1 VYQLSRP
8 IKVISDL
15 TILGVCRHRHPARE
29 RRLYTWTTWIRS
41 EGYRLSVFPT
51 SIVFRVVPSTVTI
64 GRWDLFSK
72 WPSFPFFRTGA
83 WSRHPLFDSS
93 LVFSLFLRHA
103 ITISSRASDSSIFL
117 LYRASLYAPRSSNMI
132 VSAIIDHRPLH
143 SPSRS
148 CGQFKIGYSVL
159 RSINGVIYVV
169 GSLNVREM

>member
-1 VYQLSRP
+1 MDTVRRISTFSLPNLDCLSR
-8 IKVISDL
+8 
-15 TILGVCRHRHPARE
+15 
-29 RRLYTWTTWIRS
+29 RS
-41 EGYRLSVFPT
+41 LDSNYRALRS
-51 SIVFRVVPSTVTI
+51 
-64 GRWDLFSK
+64 LLQMAE
-72 WPSFPFFRTGA
+72 FPFFRTGA

-93 LVFSLFLRHA
+93 LVFSLSLFLRHA

-169 GSLNVREM
+169 GSLNIREM